1 VIVFDYTQFGGKHG
15 ETGALKNVLAHL
27 DVKAPHT
34 GQSYNESLLF
44 GIGGGIGFAYFLFE
58 KSGSHPI
65 HLGTR
70 LHTKET
76 ERPEFYQNI
85 ARRLSVPLRVQNS
98 SSATAASANLKRFLE
113 RGQAP
118 IVSVDPERLP
128 YLGLNAPLYSYHTV
142 VAYGMDDDQKRVS
155 LADGCP
161 QPVSLTEEEFRT
173 ARETSWSPKYRAVVI
188 ERPAAEPDLKEAV
201 IQGIHDCCRQMN
213 EGLGITNFGLRGLEK
228 WATVLT
234 SAREKKSWPK
244 IFSPGATLYKALYS
258 IFAQIS
264 GRGSTGHANRTFY
277 ADFLDEAS
285 GILSNPGLRDA
296 AQGYRKAAEVWGEVA
311 DAHLPSSEPLFAEAK
326 ELTTRRVDLFESKGT
341 EAAGEIQQIKQR
353 LNEIAS
359 EASGNFPLSFQDS
372 RALLNGLRQRVL
384 QLRDVEADATGALQ
398 AAIGYRANSDHGS
411 KVGDFVPTEEFGE
424 VEHAGHER
432 GSG

>member
-1 VIVFDYTQFGGKHG
+1 MIVFDYTQFGGKHG
-15 ETGALKNVLAHL
+15 ETAALKNALAHV

-34 GQSYNESLLF
+34 GQFYTESLLF

-58 KSGSHPI
+58 KSGAHPI

-98 SSATAASANLKRFLE
+98 SSATAASANLQRYLE

-118 IVSVDPERLP
+118 IVSVDPGRLS
-128 YLGLNAPLYSYHTV
+128 YLGLNAPIYSYYSV
-142 VAYGMDDDQKRVS
+142 IAYGTG
-155 LADGCP
+155 DGENEILLSDRCP
-161 QPVSLTEEEFRT
+161 QPVSLSCEEFRA
-173 ARETSWSPKYRAVVI
+173 ARETSWSPKYRAVVV
-188 ERPAAEPDLKEAV
+188 ERPAAEADLKEAV

-244 IFSPGATLYKALYS
+244 IFSSGATLYDALYS

-264 GRGSTGHANRTFY
+264 GRGGTGPASRPFY
-277 ADFLDEAS
+277 ADFLEEAS

-296 AQGYRKAAEVWGEVA
+296 AQSYRRAGAVWAEVA
-311 DAHLPSSEPLFAEAK
+311 DAHLPGSEPLFAEAK
-326 ELTTRRVDLFESKGT
+326 ALTVRRMELFETKGT
-341 EAAGEIQQIKQR
+341 DATDEIQRIKQR
-353 LNEIAS
+353 LTEIAS
-359 EASGNFPLSFQDS
+359 EAAATFPLSFQDS
-372 RALLNGLRQRVL
+372 RSLLSDLRKRVL
-384 QLRDVEADATGALQ
+384 HLHEVEAEATRELQ
-398 AAIGYRANSDHGS
+398 SAVGYTAKHQTPAAGRLQSEEIGEPQP
-411 KVGDFVPTEEFGE
+411 VGHDTGPV
-424 VEHAGHER
+424 
-432 GSG
+432 